1 MRWNKPSAGV
11 PPALARAS
19 FLRIGRSDAA
29 GVILPMLCLV
39 LIAVVFVS
47 ATDSDHATFV
57 HKKKYVMG
65 TVFEIVAYEESL
77 ARASDAI
84 DKAFQ
89 EIVRLDEVMSNYN
102 SASALSRL
110 NRSAHFHAEVVP
122 PDLYR
127 VIEESLVYSR
137 LSDGKFDISVGPLVN
152 LWKAAMRGEYVPS
165 SAEEE
170 KLRRC
175 VGYQNIALL
184 PPDRIEFRS
193 PCLQI
198 DLGAIGKG
206 YAVDR
211 AAEILRSYGIERALI
226 NAGGS
231 TIYALGSP
239 PGQAEWLVHLRD
251 PSKQIDPQVMLS
263 DDSVSTSEQ
272 TPSNLRDNSS
282 AGHIVD
288 PETALPAKTKFAVSA
303 IARTATASDALS
315 TTLLLIG
322 PEKGK
327 ALVKTI
333 ADAAAIW
340 VSPGGETETVS
351 SGPQILLD
359 LDASRRR

>member
-1 MRWNKPSAGV
+1 M
-11 PPALARAS
+11 ALLRA
-19 FLRIGRSDAA
+19 
-29 GVILPMLCLV
+29 LCFV
-39 LIAVVFVS
+39 LISFFLFS
-47 ATDSDHATFV
+47 ASDSEPARSFV

-65 TVFEIVAYEESL
+65 TVFEIVAYCESS
-77 ARASDAI
+77 ASVSDAI

-102 SASALSRL
+102 SASDLSRL
-110 NRSAHFHAEVVP
+110 NRAAHFHAEVVP

-127 VIEESLVYSR
+127 VIEESLLYSK
-137 LSDGKFDISVGPLVN
+137 LSGGKFDISVGPLVN
-152 LWKAAMRGEYVPS
+152 LWKAAMRGVHVPS

-170 KLRRC
+170 RLRRC
-175 VGYQNIALL
+175 VGYQNIALF

-211 AAEILRSYGIERALI
+211 AVEILRSYGVDRALI

-231 TIYALGSP
+231 TIYAMGSP
-239 PGQAEWLVHLRD
+239 PGETAWLVHLRD
-251 PSKQIDPQVMLS
+251 PSKQIDPQVMLR

-272 TPSNLRDNSS
+272 TPPSLLESNS

-288 PETALPAKTKFAVSA
+288 PDTAIPSKTKFAVSV

-322 PEKGK
+322 PEKGTP
-327 ALVKTI
+327 LVKTI

-340 VSPGGETETVS
+340 ISPTGQFETAS
-351 SGPQILLD
+351 GGPQILLGRG
-359 LDASRRR
+359 L

>member
-1 MRWNKPSAGV
+1 MRWSKRSAGV
-11 PPALARAS
+11 APAGARAS
-19 FLRIGRSDAA
+19 RRIGGSRTAGAFLR
-29 GVILPMLCLV
+29 VLCFV
-39 LIAVVFVS
+39 FIFVS
-47 ATDSDHATFV
+47 ATGSDLATFV

-65 TVFEIVAYEESL
+65 TVFEIVAYEQSL
-77 ARASDAI
+77 ARTSDAI

-122 PDLYR
+122 LDLYR

-137 LSDGKFDISVGPLVN
+137 LSDGKFDVSVGPLAN
-152 LWKAAMRGEYVPS
+152 LWKAAMREEHVPS

-175 VGYQNIALL
+175 VGYQNIALF

-193 PCLQI
+193 ACLQI

-211 AAEILRSYGIERALI
+211 AVEILRSYGVERALI

-231 TIYALGSP
+231 TIYAMGSP
-239 PGQAEWLVHLRD
+239 PGQPAWLVHLRD
-251 PSKQIDPQVMLS
+251 PSKRIDPQVMLC

-272 TPSNLRDNSS
+272 TPSLLGSNS

-288 PETALPAKTKFAVSA
+288 PDTATPSRTEFAVSA
-303 IARTATASDALS
+303 IAKTATASDALS

-322 PEKGK
+322 PDKGK
-327 ALVKTI
+327 VLVKTI

-340 VSPGGETETVS
+340 VSPGGQSETAS
-351 SGPQILLD
+351 SGPQILLQ
-359 LDASRRR
+359 RGM

>member
-1 MRWNKPSAGV
+1 MRWSKRSAGV
-11 PPALARAS
+11 PTATPHPRCGRILAGGAS
-19 FLRIGRSDAA
+19 LFF
-29 GVILPMLCLV
+29 V
-39 LIAVVFVS
+39 LISVAFP
-47 ATDSDHATFV
+47 ATNSDTAPSFI

-65 TVFEIVAYEESL
+65 TIFEIVAYDDL
-77 ARASDAI
+77 PVRASHAI

-102 SASALSRL
+102 SASDLSRL

-127 VIEESLVYSR
+127 VIEQSLLYSR
-137 LSDGKFDISVGPLVN
+137 LSDGKFDISVGPLINV
-152 LWKAAMRGEYVPS
+152 WKAAIRGDRAPS
-165 SAEEE
+165 SAEKEN
-170 KLRRC
+170 LRRC
-175 VGYQNIALL
+175 VGYQNIALI

-211 AAEILRSYGIERALI
+211 AVEILHSYGVERALV

-231 TIYALGSP
+231 TIYGMGSP
-239 PGQAEWLVHLRD
+239 PGQTAWLVHLRD
-251 PSKQIDPQVMLS
+251 PSKHIDPQVMLR
-263 DDSVSTSEQ
+263 DHSVSTSEQ
-272 TPSNLRDNSS
+272 TPPSSLRGIS

-288 PETALPAKTKFAVSA
+288 PETGVPVKTTFAVSV
-303 IARTATASDALS
+303 IAKTATASDALS
-315 TTLLLIG
+315 TTFLLIG
-322 PEKGK
+322 PDKGK

-340 VSPGGETETVS
+340 ISPGGETE
-351 SGPQILLD
+351 I
-359 LDASRRR
+359 ASR

>member
-1 MRWNKPSAGV
+1 MPWNKRSAGV
-11 PPALARAS
+11 QLVGVRAS
-19 FLRIGRSDAA
+19 GCVERSRAAAVMLR
-29 GVILPMLCLV
+29 VLCFVLV
-39 LIAVVFVS
+39 SFVLVS
-47 ATDSDHATFV
+47 AADSDPATFV

-65 TVFEIVAYEESL
+65 TVFEIVAYDESP
-77 ARASDAI
+77 ARASEAI

-89 EIVRLDEVMSNYN
+89 KIVRLDEVMSNYN

-122 PDLYR
+122 LDLYR

-137 LSDGKFDISVGPLVN
+137 LSDGKFDISIGPLVN

-175 VGYQNIALL
+175 VGYQNIALF

-211 AAEILRSYGIERALI
+211 AVEILRSYGVQRALI

-231 TIYALGSP
+231 TIYAMGSP
-239 PGQAEWLVHLRD
+239 PGQATWLVHLRD
-251 PSKQIDPQVMLS
+251 PSKQIDPQVLLS

-272 TPSNLRDNSS
+272 TSSSLRGNSS

-288 PETALPAKTKFAVSA
+288 PETALPSKTKFAVSA
-303 IARTATASDALS
+303 IAKTATASDALS
-315 TTLLLIG
+315 TTLLLLG
-322 PEKGK
+322 PDKGK

-340 VSPGGETETVS
+340 VSPSGQTETVS
-351 SGPQILLD
+351 SGPHILLD
-359 LDASRRR
+359 RDARRRR

>member
-1 MRWNKPSAGV
+1 MRWSKLSAGV
-11 PPALARAS
+11 PPAGARAS
-19 FLRIGRSDAA
+19 HRIGRIRAA
-29 GVILPMLCLV
+29 RLV
-39 LIAVVFVS
+39 LLVLYFVLVSFILVS
-47 ATDSDHATFV
+47 ATDSEPATSFV

-89 EIVRLDEVMSNYN
+89 EIARLDEVMSNYN

-122 PDLYR
+122 LDLYR

-137 LSDGKFDISVGPLVN
+137 LSDGKFDVSVGPLVN
-152 LWKAAMRGEYVPS
+152 LWKAAMREEHVPS

-170 KLRRC
+170 TLRRC
-175 VGYQNIALL
+175 VGYQNIALF

-193 PCLQI
+193 ACLQI

-211 AAEILRSYGIERALI
+211 AVEILRSYGIERALI

-231 TIYALGSP
+231 TIYAMGSP
-239 PGQAEWLVHLRD
+239 PGQPAWLVHLRD
-251 PSKQIDPQVMLS
+251 PSKRIDPQVRLC

-272 TPSNLRDNSS
+272 TPSLLGSNS

-288 PETALPAKTKFAVSA
+288 PETATPSRTEFAVSA
-303 IARTATASDALS
+303 IAKTATASDALS

-322 PEKGK
+322 PDKGK
-327 ALVKTI
+327 VLVKTI

-340 VSPGGETETVS
+340 VSPGGQSETAS
-351 SGPQILLD
+351 SGPQILLGHG
-359 LDASRRR
+359 L

>member
-1 MRWNKPSAGV
+1 MRWNKRS
-11 PPALARAS
+11 AS
-19 FLRIGRSDAA
+19 FQRVV
-29 GVILPMLCLV
+29 GVLGVLCFV
-39 LIAVVFVS
+39 WISFIFVS
-47 ATDSDHATFV
+47 AVDSEPATFV

-65 TVFEIVAYEESL
+65 TVFEIVAYDESP
-77 ARASDAI
+77 AHVSDAI

-89 EIVRLDEVMSNYN
+89 EIVRLDEVMSNYK

-122 PDLYR
+122 LDLYR

-137 LSDGKFDISVGPLVN
+137 LSAGKFDISVGPLVN
-152 LWKAAMRGEYVPS
+152 LWKAVMRGEHVPS
-165 SAEEE
+165 SGEEE
-170 KLRRC
+170 KLRHC
-175 VGYQNIALL
+175 VGYENIALF

-211 AAEILRSYGIERALI
+211 AVEILRSYGVERALI

-231 TIYALGSP
+231 TIYAMGSP
-239 PGQAEWLVHLRD
+239 PGQAAWLVHLRD
-251 PSKQIDPQVMLS
+251 PSKQIDPHIMLC

-272 TPSNLRDNSS
+272 TPLSLLGSNS

-288 PETALPAKTKFAVSA
+288 PDTALPSKTEYAVSV
-303 IARTATASDALS
+303 IAKTATASDALS

-327 ALVKTI
+327 AMIKTM
-333 ADAAAIW
+333 ANAAAIW
-340 VSPGGETETVS
+340 ISPGGQTETAS
-351 SGPQILLD
+351 SGPQILLG
-359 LDASRRR
+359 RGW